1 MNKSQVLLTQ
11 LFLASDFEIFF
22 FLIQTS
28 DLSVSQVMTNSEVSS
43 HRLVYIHKMSSLCL
57 LGKSLTSV
65 FCFCLF
71 VCFLPG
77 DRRPC
82 PGSWDLC
89 RSWKTE
95 VQNSGKCLPSPSN
108 YFNTSGRYNVRCVFS
123 GRSGFS
129 KRQFMPSS
137 SGEWWFFVRFS

>member
-1 MNKSQVLLTQ
+1 MLLNIHIFGNEQ
-11 LFLASDFEIFF
+11 ISGSANPAFFGFRLRDFF

-89 RSWKTE
+89 RS
-95 VQNSGKCLPSPSN
+95 
-108 YFNTSGRYNVRCVFS
+108 
-123 GRSGFS
+123 
-129 KRQFMPSS
+129 
-137 SGEWWFFVRFS
+137 